1 MFRTDTRTIS
11 KKGGFTIPVQVRR
24 ALGIYD
30 KTQVDIMESKDPDVL
45 MLVKSRPH
53 CICCGKVGNSLVKV
67 NRDSINPANSRF
79 VCAECIRS
87 LNSALAEGETIGHEM
102 TTSDVIDNY
111 NINLHRI
118 DEIKKENAEYERL
131 IQQEG
136 LAKLGPEKTVTLAGK
151 NSEIKVQVSYTVKEV
166 TKAGYETLKSFMN
179 ENVSDNYLASN
190 IVEKFDA
197 NVDFKEAAVII
208 YTEDWKEGTFKDTLT
223 KYGYSDRIKPDIL
236 ANLTSR
242 WKFDNGDYN
251 RILLT
256 KALNSENA
264 EDTGTINLDGEQID
278 ALIKELTLVAKY
290 NYVKHI
296 FPKIKTCADFDLLRD
311 CLIVNSCI
319 KIKK

>member
-1 MFRTDTRTIS
+1 MFRTDTRTVS
-11 KKGGFTIPVQVRR
+11 KKGSFTIPVQIRR

-30 KTQVDIMESKDPDVL
+30 KTQVDIIEGEDPDVL

-67 NRDSINPANSRF
+67 NRDSVNPVNSRY
-79 VCAECIRS
+79 VCAECINS
-87 LNSALAEGETIGHEM
+87 LNEALAKGDTISHET

-118 DEIKKENAEYERL
+118 DEIKKENTEYEKL

-136 LAKLGPEKTVTLAGK
+136 LARLGPEKTVTLNGG

-179 ENVSDNYLASN
+179 EKVSDNYLSTST
-190 IVEKFDA
+190 VEKFDTNA
-197 NVDFKEAAVII
+197 DFKEAAVII
-208 YTEDWKEGTFKDTLT
+208 YTKDWKKGTFKDTLA
-223 KYGYSDRIKPDIL
+223 KYGYSDRIKPDTL
-236 ANLTSR
+236 ANLASR
-242 WKFDNGDYN
+242 WKFDNKDYN
-251 RILLT
+251 RTILA
-256 KALNSENA
+256 KALGTEQNGATSLNG
-264 EDTGTINLDGEQID
+264 EDVDS
-278 ALIKELTLVAKY
+278 LIKELTLVAKY

-296 FPKIKTCADFDLLRD
+296 FPKIKTSADIDLLRD

-319 KIKK
+319 KIKR

>member
-11 KKGGFTIPVQVRR
+11 KKGGFTIPVQIRR

-30 KTQVDIMESKDPDVL
+30 KTQVDIVESEDPDVL

-53 CICCGKVGNSLVKV
+53 CICCGKVGNSLIKV
-67 NRDSINPANSRF
+67 NRDSVNPINSRY
-79 VCAECIRS
+79 VCAECIDS
-87 LNSALAEGETIGHEM
+87 LNAALANGETIGHEL

-136 LAKLGPEKTVTLAGK
+136 LAKLGPEKTVTLTGG

-190 IVEKFDA
+190 LVEKFDA
-197 NVDFKEAAVII
+197 NSDFKEAAVII
-208 YTEDWKEGTFKDTLT
+208 YTEDWKKGTFEDTLA
-223 KYGYSDRIKPDIL
+223 KYGYGDRIKPDTL
-236 ANLTSR
+236 ANLASR
-242 WKFDNGDYN
+242 WKFDNKDYN
-251 RILLT
+251 KTLLI
-256 KALNSENA
+256 KALVA
-264 EDTGTINLDGEQID
+264 EQDEAVSLDGEQAD
-278 ALIKELTLVAKY
+278 ALINELTLVAKY

-296 FPKIKTCADFDLLRD
+296 FPKINTSADIDLLRD